1 MSYSAKITGVG
12 SYAPEK
18 ILTNFDLEKMM
29 DTSDEWISTRTG
41 IRERHIAA
49 PEEATSD
56 MAYHASVDALAMA
69 RLRGEDVDGIL
80 VGTVTPDMPFPSA
93 ACFLQERLGAER
105 AAALDIS
112 AGCTGFLYAL
122 HLGASLIAS
131 GAHERLLLV
140 GAETTSRMLDWSDRS
155 TAVLLGD
162 GAGAV
167 VMERARDGDPTVYST
182 HIGADGRLWELLHMP
197 AGGSRHPASADT
209 VREHLHSFKMRGN
222 STFKQAVE
230 IMEGASER
238 ALEKAGLTLD
248 DIDVVIPHQ
257 ANLRIIKALANRMEI
272 PEEKVAVI
280 VDRYGNTSSATCPM
294 ALADLAREGRVKR
307 GDKILMVS
315 FGAGL
320 TWGAAV
326 FGWGAETEG

>member
-1 MSYSAKITGVG
+1 MAHPAKITGVG
-12 SYAPEK
+12 AYAPKK

-29 DTSDEWISTRTG
+29 DTSDEWITTRTG

-56 MAYHASVDALAMA
+56 MAYHAAADALAMA
-69 RLRGEDVDGIL
+69 GYEGSDIDGIV

-93 ACFLQERLGAER
+93 ACFLQEKLGAKN
-105 AAALDIS
+105 AGAFDIG
-112 AGCTGFLYAL
+112 AGCTGFLYTV
-122 HLGASLIAS
+122 HIGQSLIAS
-131 GAHERLLLV
+131 GAHRRLLLV

-167 VMERARDGDPTVYST
+167 VMERAEAGEPSVLAT
-182 HIGADGRLWELLHMP
+182 HIGADGGLWELLHMP
-197 AGGSRHPASADT
+197 GGGSRHPATEAS
-209 VREHLHSFKMRGN
+209 VRDRLHYFKMRGN

-230 IMEGASER
+230 IMEGAAVR
-238 ALEKAGLTLD
+238 ALEKAGLDLA
-248 DIDVVIPHQ
+248 DIDLVIPHQ
-257 ANLRIIKALANRMEI
+257 ANLRIIRALGTRMGI
-272 PEEKVAVI
+272 PEEKVAVT

-294 ALADLAREGRVKR
+294 ALRDLVGEGRVHR

-326 FGWGAETEG
+326 FEWGAAQA